1 MTEHTDK
8 VIKRRLELRKERQD
22 NQITFIEG
30 RRGQLTTGYRSGR
43 RVIEF
48 DDKRKKSITEYVAQP
63 NQLYRKKNRQMYREI
78 TKQTR
83 RKDDA

>member
-8 VIKRRLELRKERQD
+8 VIKRRLELLKERHD

-30 RRGQLTTGYRSGR
+30 RAGQLTTGYRSGR

-48 DDKRKKSITEYVAQP
+48 DDKRKKTITEHVA
-63 NQLYRKKNRQMYREI
+63 
-78 TKQTR
+78 
-83 RKDDA
+83 